1 MMVFLVRDLERTRLE
16 NWCQGIL
23 GKSCVMDPL
32 ECTDC
37 EDICALFEYPP
48 MGFYCR
54 VGSLPGGQN
63 DVVCGC

>member
-54 VGSLPGGQN
+54 VGS
-63 DVVCGC
+63 